1 MNLISK
7 IKYFFKSF
15 FYLKSFFSPF
25 IRPRLRFYLG
35 KIAIGTPY
43 FYPRRWIDNKE
54 KKGYMKA
61 VPRKIGFDFV
71 GLGWKTK
78 WSDTDYRFEYSPR
91 ISFVFFKW
99 QFAIIIEAKEEDQ
112 YWESWLFYEFN
123 TDKSKSKKE
132 RVKQMRK
139 ENPQIW
145 IKHKGEQE
153 IAIDY
158 YEKILKKRYINY

>member
-1 MNLISK
+1 MAK
-7 IKYFFKSF
+7 IKFFIKKLI
-15 FYLKSFFSPF
+15 YIKAFFSPF

-43 FYPRRWIDNKE
+43 FYPRKWIKNKE
-54 KKGYMKA
+54 KKGYLKA
-61 VPRKIGFDFV
+61 VPRRFGFDFI

-78 WSDTDYRFEYSPR
+78 WSDTDYRFEWSPR

-99 QFAIIIEAKEEDQ
+99 QFAVIIEVEEENQ

-123 TDKSKSKKE
+123 TDKDKSVKE

-145 IKHKGEQE
+145 IRYRDGEE
-153 IAIDY
+153 MEIDY
-158 YEKILKKRYINY
+158 YEIILKKRYRNI